1 MKPTPAQTIDHTA
14 AIAYLEKHWQEMGL
28 EYVDGGVPARLSQ
41 EHDVSGSWDVEYAR
55 VGKWRT
61 LPDTR
66 SDFEALAIS
75 EKTLRDRLEKNLG
88 PCSLAWSTIDG
99 GELTIDTADA
109 WSTSGELIAAGWSEH
124 YHAPTA
130 IEALHK
136 ACRR

>member
-1 MKPTPAQTIDHTA
+1 MSDTA

-66 SDFEALAIS
+66 SDFEALAIA
-75 EKTLRDRLEKNLG
+75 EKILRDRLKRQCDKVSVSDHG
-88 PCSLAWSTIDG
+88 HFVIVRIRRGDDRQSVSR
-99 GELTIDTADA
+99 DTAV
-109 WSTSGELIAAGWSEH
+109 
-124 YHAPTA
+124 
-130 IEALHK
+130 EALHL
-136 ACRR
+136 ACIALEAG